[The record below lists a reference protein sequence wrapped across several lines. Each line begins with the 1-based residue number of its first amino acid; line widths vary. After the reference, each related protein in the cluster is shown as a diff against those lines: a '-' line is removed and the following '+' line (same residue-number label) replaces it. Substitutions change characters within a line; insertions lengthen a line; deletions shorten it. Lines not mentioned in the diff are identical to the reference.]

1 MAIGS
6 TTSSVETLQP
16 RWLRCLLP
24 SVGDLIFVALLG
36 VLAFTTLSVRLL
48 GDAGI
53 GWHIRTGQLILAIHA
68 IPRVDPFSSTM
79 AGQPWFAWEW
89 LYDLLVG
96 FLGTVAGLNAIVL
109 FTAVII
115 ATTFTWTFR
124 LLLRRNTNFLLA
136 LILVLLAAS
145 ASMIHFL
152 ARPHVVSWLFTV
164 AWFWILDSS
173 EQSCSNPAADSSTS
187 PSLWLLPLLM
197 IVWVNLHGGFLVGFV
212 LLAIYWISAAW
223 QSIRLKTDRFADVL
237 QSIRAGKRARTL
249 SLIGLLSALATFVN
263 PYGWKLDIHIY
274 RYLSNRFLM
283 NHIDEFQSP
292 NFHGVAQKCFAGLL
306 LLTLVALAIKKR
318 ETGAVRLSQFLV
330 LLFAVYSGLYASRNI
345 PVSSLLLILV
355 TGPWLSEAMKGLR
368 EKSGDK
374 LTTLKPF
381 LHRMQ
386 AIDRDLRGHLWPI
399 AAVALACWIAAHA
412 GKLGATQLMDAH
424 FDAKRFPVEA
434 VNYLENQNI
443 PGPVLSPDSWG
454 GYLIYRLY
462 PQTKVVLDD
471 RHDLYGQEFLKSY
484 LKMMH
489 VEPGW
494 KDFLEQHQAGCILVP
509 KDSALDNILLETQ
522 DWKSIYNDDVAV
534 LFIRASTSQH
544 EPKLQN
550 SSH

>member
-6 TTSSVETLQP
+6 ISSVEETPQP
-16 RWLRCLLP
+16 QSLRWLLP
-24 SVGDLIFVALLG
+24 SVSDLIFVALIS
-36 VLAFTTLSVRLL
+36 VLAFTSLSVRLL

-53 GWHIRTGQLILAIHA
+53 GWHIRNGQLILSTHS

-96 FLGTVAGLNAIVL
+96 SLDTAAGLNAVVL

-124 LLLRRNTNFLLA
+124 LLLRRKTNILLA

-164 AWFWILDSS
+164 AWFWILESS
-173 EQSCSNPAADSSTS
+173 EEICPNPAANSSAAL
-187 PSLWLLPLLM
+187 SLWLLPLLM
-197 IVWVNLHGGFLVGFV
+197 VVWVNLHGGFLVGCV
-212 LLAIYWISAAW
+212 LLAIYWVSAAW
-223 QSIRLKTDRFADVL
+223 RSIRPKGDRFNDVL

-249 SLIGLLSALATFVN
+249 ALIGFLSALATFLN
-263 PYGWKLDIHIY
+263 PYGWKLHLHIY
-274 RYLSNRFLM
+274 GYLSNRFLM

-306 LLTLVALAIKKR
+306 LLTLVALALKKR
-318 ETGAVRLSQFLV
+318 ETGAVRASQFLV
-330 LLFAVYSGLYASRNI
+330 LLFAIYSGLYASRNI

-355 TGPWLSEAMKGLR
+355 IAPWLSDATKRFGERFTSKFAR
-368 EKSGDK
+368 P
-374 LTTLKPF
+374 KPF
-381 LHRMQ
+381 LQRMQ
-386 AIDRDLRGHLWPI
+386 AIDRSLRGHLWPI
-399 AAVALACWIAAHA
+399 AAVALACWIAAHS

-424 FDAKRFPVEA
+424 FDTKRFPVAA
-434 VNYLENQNI
+434 VNYIENNDVL
-443 PGPVLSPDSWG
+443 GPILSPDSWG

-471 RHDLYGQEFLKSY
+471 RHDLYGEEFLKSY
-484 LKMMH
+484 LKMVH

-494 KDFLEQHQAGCILVP
+494 KDFLEQHQAGCVLVP
-509 KDSALDNILLETQ
+509 KDSALTNILLATAR
-522 DWKSIYNDDVAV
+522 WKPVYNDDVAV
-534 LFIRASTSQH
+534 MFIRSSPSQH
-544 EPKLQN
+544 DPELQN